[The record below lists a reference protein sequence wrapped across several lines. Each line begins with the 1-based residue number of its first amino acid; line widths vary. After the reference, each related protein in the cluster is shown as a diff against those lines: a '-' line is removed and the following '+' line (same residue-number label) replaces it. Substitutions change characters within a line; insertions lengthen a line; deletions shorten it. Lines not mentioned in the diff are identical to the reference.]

1 QRYKMM
7 RHVFT
12 LLTAGLSALLI
23 VACSD
28 GSTNAQSQDSQTTT
42 ADADASLAA
51 GFSLERARNAM
62 DAVAFDNPARVT
74 PIWSDASDRFAY
86 LYEDKVRV
94 RATDDGS
101 LLFELSAAQLADEIS
116 ISPDDLSIEIEDG
129 ATSLT
134 LSTADQAWSRVLEAD
149 ASPVPSTPKPQAK
162 VVREMFPMWGYDRR
176 ENLSPDGRIFASLDG
191 PDLTIRDADSGEIRR
206 LTNEQEPHILWFHGN
221 DIWENSD
228 TIWNPDGSHFIAR
241 RHDSSA
247 TPGMLSLDYLETS
260 ERLIDFRYWGR
271 AGDPLPETTLVSV
284 NVETGVLTQ
293 LGAPSGND
301 GHLFF
306 IEWSPV
312 GASILAI
319 AYSRDLSEQTIFSI
333 NAETGEATTLLSRHV
348 ERGWVKWP
356 SGPRTIQHLGEDQ
369 YLLRSDESGFFN
381 YSILNT
387 NGEPVRTLT
396 NGDVDVGRVIGI
408 DEGGGW
414 LYYLAP
420 ASAERP
426 YDQIPH
432 RVDLEGGDPQQL
444 ASDTGVYSAWLSP
457 NKTHLVWRHS
467 DVDRATQT
475 ELATVDGDLIAVVET
490 VETPKSILEA
500 PLPEMAVF
508 ESFDGTKVHAQILKP
523 AGFDPEKS
531 YPVIHR
537 VYGAMQ
543 SKVTRT
549 GFWPETVGW
558 PGSEYNSMLNYFA
571 QQGFVV
577 VLMDPPGTP
586 GRGRD
591 YNLAY
596 WGNWPGD
603 TADHYAAGL
612 KALGADRPWMDLSRV
627 AVEGNSWG
635 GYVALFTALEKPDVY
650 KSVSIS
656 VPEVELMDHAHW
668 IEWQMGT
675 PANNPEAY
683 EAGALQNRVD
693 ELDVDL
699 IIVAGMNDA
708 NVSVSN
714 TMKLLD
720 ALAEQGKPYEL
731 VIFPGTN
738 HPHQGRGDRYAYA
751 VERIRAFLDTSLN
764 EPEPET

>member
-1 QRYKMM
+1 M
-7 RHVFT
+7 RHI
-12 LLTAGLSALLI
+12 LTSIAIGAGALLLA
-23 VACSD
+23 ACN
-28 GSTNAQSQDSQTTT
+28 GSTNAQSTAGDSSAKEAVAQSDQPI
-42 ADADASLAA
+42 AFDMQQ
-51 GFSLERARNAM
+51 ARTAM
-62 DAVAFDNPARVT
+62 DAVAFNNPARIT
-74 PIWSDASDRFAY
+74 PVWSETGDRFAY
-86 LYEDKVRV
+86 SYGDSVRV
-94 RATDDGS
+94 RATDDAR
-101 LLFELSAAQLADEIS
+101 LLFELTKTALADELS
-116 ISPDDLSIEIEDG
+116 VSSEDLSIEIDDS
-129 ATSLT
+129 ASTLT
-134 LSTADQAWSRVLEAD
+134 LSAGDRTWTRPLEAE
-149 ASPVPSTPKPQAK
+149 ATATETEPKPQAK
-162 VVREMFPMWGYDRR
+162 TVRKMFPMNGYDRR
-176 ENLSPDGRIFASLDG
+176 ESLSPNGTVFASLDG
-191 PDLTIRDADSGEIRR
+191 PDLAIRDVESGEIRR

-247 TPGMLSLDYLETS
+247 TPGMLSLDYLEKS

-271 AGDPLPETTLVSV
+271 AGDPLPETTLMSV

-306 IEWSPV
+306 IEWSPN
-312 GASILAI
+312 GTSILAV

-333 NAETGEATTLLSRHV
+333 NAETGEATTLLSRRV

-356 SGPRTIQHLGEDQ
+356 SGPRTIRHLGEDQ

-381 YSILNT
+381 YSILNA

-396 NGDVDVGRVIGI
+396 NGDVDVGSVIGI
-408 DEGGGW
+408 DEEGGW

-420 ASAERP
+420 ASADRP

-432 RVDLEGGDPQQL
+432 RIDLEGGDPQQL

-457 NKTHLVWRHS
+457 SKTHLVWRHS

-475 ELATVDGDLIAVVET
+475 ELATVDGDLVAVIET
-490 VETPKSILEA
+490 VETPETILGA
-500 PLPEMAVF
+500 PLPEMTVF

-571 QQGFVV
+571 QEGFVV

-596 WGNWPGD
+596 WGSWPGD
-603 TADHYAAGL
+603 TAEHYAAGL

-650 KSVSIS
+650 KASSIS

-699 IIVAGMNDA
+699 MIVAGMNDA

-751 VERIRAFLDTSLN
+751 VERIRAFLDESLN
-764 EPEPET
+764 QAEPEN